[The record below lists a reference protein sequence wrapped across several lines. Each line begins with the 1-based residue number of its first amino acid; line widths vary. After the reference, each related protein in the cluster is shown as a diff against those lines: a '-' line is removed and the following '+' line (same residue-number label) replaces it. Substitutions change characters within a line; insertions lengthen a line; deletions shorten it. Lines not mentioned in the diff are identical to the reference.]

1 MLDVCYAKRHKIGYD
16 KNLELNYKKLF
27 RNLTKKISL
36 IILANPN
43 SPTGTI
49 IPEKI
54 MIKNNYSSKCS
65 SYLAG
70 SEENGSLFTNIYG
83 YSDKVVI
90 ENINVAKKHVKP
102 TQENPTG
109 GIVNKEKGIHI
120 SNIKV
125 ISNV

>member
-1 MLDVCYAKRHKIGYD
+1 MSKTKLKPKAGLEAKIISGKFKGQVGKIINVIN
-16 KNLELNYKKLF
+16 K
-27 RNLTKKISL
+27 
-36 IILANPN
+36 
-43 SPTGTI
+43 
-49 IPEKI
+49 
-54 MIKNNYSSKCS
+54 
-65 SYLAG
+65 
-70 SEENGSLFTNIYG
+70 TN
-83 YSDKVVI
+83 KVVI